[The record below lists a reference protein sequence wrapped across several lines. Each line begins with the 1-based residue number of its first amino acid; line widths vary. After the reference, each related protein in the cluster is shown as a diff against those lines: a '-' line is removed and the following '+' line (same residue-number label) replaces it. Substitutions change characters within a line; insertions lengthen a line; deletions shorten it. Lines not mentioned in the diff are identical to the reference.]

1 MELNMLS
8 LFSGI
13 GAFEKALQNIGI
25 KVNLKNFCEIDK
37 YASQAY
43 CAIHKVDKKLIL
55 FCQYV
60 DKNHK
65 NYIFPANIGQLF
77 FKVSFT
83 SIHLWLFEPAH
94 FNLKFFSSSINCPQT
109 T

>member
-13 GAFEKALQNIGI
+13 GAFEKALENIGI
-25 KVNLKNFCEIDK
+25 KINLKNFCEIDK

-55 FCQYV
+55 FCQHV
-60 DKNHK
+60 DKM
-65 NYIFPANIGQLF
+65 
-77 FKVSFT
+77 
-83 SIHLWLFEPAH
+83 
-94 FNLKFFSSSINCPQT
+94 LKKYYLLNSLTQASASSIVLNALGPSSKLHCKSKIEWSFKG
-109 T
+109 

>member
-13 GAFEKALQNIGI
+13 GAFEKALENIGI
-25 KVNLKNFCEIDK
+25 KINLKNFCEIDK

-55 FCQYV
+55 FCQHV
-60 DKNHK
+60 DKMLKKYYLLNSLAQFSASSCVLKALGPSSKLHSK
-65 NYIFPANIGQLF
+65 SKIEWS
-77 FKVSFT
+77 FKG
-83 SIHLWLFEPAH
+83 
-94 FNLKFFSSSINCPQT
+94 
-109 T
+109 